1 MPDRLPSRP
10 VRLLRLLRHTFQ
22 LDHEPA
28 YMPRVEAELRL
39 AHLEAHAARI
49 RARLRH
55 HDHGGSDD
63 AGTGTS

>member
-1 MPDRLPSRP
+1 MADRLPSRP

-55 HDHGGSDD
+55 QGGSDD